1 MKINLATKKSDTNV
15 PYVNYSAVGLSAV
28 KKIHSAG
35 MHAGLTGR
43 DLEAYTSCGKGS
55 PPAADVDHLTALL
68 QRMLSDH

>member
-1 MKINLATKKSDTNV
+1 MKINTATKKSVT
-15 PYVNYSAVGLSAV
+15 NYSVVGLNAV

-55 PPAADVDHLTALL
+55 PPAEDVEHLTALL
-68 QRMLSDH
+68 QRLLSDH